1 MKSTAYETIG
11 CYKDIGADRAIPTLE
26 GKDMILDGV
35 YQARIHATEKCYEA
49 TKKRGFKVFAVQ
61 DGGCCASSATAE
73 TTFDKHGPSSACGFD
88 GEGGPGANQVYF
100 IRGIKF
106 AVFFNDSVFNARE

>member
-1 MKSTAYETIG
+1 
-11 CYKDIGADRAIPTLE
+11 
-26 GKDMILDGV
+26 MILDGV
-35 YQARIHATEKCYEA
+35 YQARIHAIEKCYEA

-106 AVFFNDSVFNARE
+106 AVFFNDSVLGHGSRQLYHFFINREFPLAPTLAVRGVPS